1 MINETPENTILKLL
15 NPPAK
20 AKGSTLVVEL
30 LKTILTNIKLVVK
43 PDDNEISELSDKTES
58 LVRACDNILN
68 DIKDDTSI
76 LRENASAG
84 IPKVTVNTVYAELY
98 RISQTPGEI
107 KRHMPLLV
115 AVISSILISNTMEIG
130 GRKIPS
136 GNIQS
141 CLREVRRLVKN
152 QASLTGDSRLS
163 IYKYIDNESPNI
175 TGIRVEPIRR
185 LLGISLNLEQ
195 PQFRSREDKQGGN
208 NSNNDAELPTELS
221 TNDGFPEKVR
231 LQHTQSVKLSNTQVQ
246 QFSSYGL
253 QLSDSV
259 TEVSHVRSETLIPP
273 ALSSEPLSNSRNR
286 RNIAAA
292 LQRTNQSLSTDWN
305 RLNQFDIAML
315 INSILP
321 DESLSSEERNADAC
335 LLILLSL
342 LTGRPHTEILI
353 TRLYTST
360 EAVPESLSTTPIA
373 LCPSGGFWQGQAALP
388 NRERQLNPQW
398 ETNLTPTTGQV
409 RLPMP
414 QVIKQAL
421 EKFHSGRSG
430 YLFKQSEHQNIS
442 ELAKSLLTDLNYEH
456 GTRLTMTRIRQT
468 LFHALS
474 NGGGDSVDAMFI
486 TGQKPSN
493 GHHAGAYYYSPKNTF
508 LAERYKTVVN
518 EILRETDADPNC
530 TVFRPDA
537 SVTIGSPL
545 SPRTDRLPLLVSDL
559 KLNIKRSKK
568 EIGSVKGLYDLH
580 NAYTLYTVFLISF
593 ATGYRA
599 VVSPMSRDSDLNRE
613 SGVIVI
619 ADKIG
624 NDLNHARIVPVPDA
638 VLVQLEH
645 YEKHR
650 GRMRTILNLY
660 HSIDIPIQRLFFVA
674 KKNKTLISVPV
685 RPEQIAKYASEFFDL
700 PININRHF
708 LRGALK
714 EMGVHGEIVDA
725 YLGHWNIGQEP
736 VSKYSTFRPTEY
748 KGTLLPALNLL
759 MSKIG
764 FTPLRGLV

>member
-1 MINETPENTILKLL
+1 MTIESPKTTVYELLDSPEDAKGPKNVLKLL
-15 NPPAK
+15 K
-20 AKGSTLVVEL
+20 KIIKGINQLITVNDDEL
-30 LKTILTNIKLVVK
+30 EDLITRTEGLIK
-43 PDDNEISELSDKTES
+43 
-58 LVRACDNILN
+58 ACD
-68 DIKDDTSI
+68 SI
-76 LRENASAG
+76 LIDIESGSSILCERPESPN
-84 IPKVTVNTVYAELY
+84 PLVTVNTVYAELY
-98 RISQTPGEI
+98 RISQKTIISES
-107 KRHMPLLV
+107 HMPVLS
-115 AVISSILISNTMEIG
+115 AVFSSILISNTLRISDSI
-130 GRKIPS
+130 IPTVNIRS
-136 GNIQS
+136 G
-141 CLREVRRLVKN
+141 LRELRRLVEKE
-152 QASLTGDSRLS
+152 SYVCGDSRPS
-163 IYKYIDNESPNI
+163 IYGFVKDNSSIIPGIKLES
-175 TGIRVEPIRR
+175 IRR
-185 LLGISLNLEQ
+185 LLGISMGLEQ
-195 PQFRSREDKQGGN
+195 PQSRTREFSQDN
-208 NSNNDAELPTELS
+208 NSPTFSLEKTTELNIS
-221 TNDGFPEKVR
+221 NGFHEQVR
-231 LQHTQSVKLSNTQVQ
+231 MQHTHSVELTTTQVH
-246 QFSSYGL
+246 QFRSYGL
-253 QLSDSV
+253 QIADSV
-259 TEVSHVRSETLIPP
+259 TEVSQVRSETLIPQ
-273 ALSSEPLSNSRNR
+273 ALTSDRISNGQNR
-286 RNIAAA
+286 RNIASA
-292 LQRTNQSLSTDWN
+292 LQRTNQSLSTEWN

-315 INSILP
+315 INSVSL
-321 DESLSSEERNADAC
+321 DESLNSQGSTTDAC
-335 LLILLSL
+335 LLNIISL
-342 LTGRPHTEILI
+342 LTGRPHTEVLM
-353 TRLYTST
+353 TRLYSSPET
-360 EAVPESLSTTPIA
+360 VPESLNTTPLA

-474 NGGGDSVDAMFI
+474 DGGGDSVDAMFI

-518 EILRETDADPNC
+518 EILRGTDADPNC

-559 KLNIKRSKK
+559 KLNIKKSKK

-599 VVSPMSRDSDLNRE
+599 VASPMSRDSDLNRE

-685 RPEQIAKYASEFFDL
+685 RPEQIAEYASEFFDL

-714 EMGVHGEIVDA
+714 EIGVHGEIVDA

-736 VSKYSTFRPTEY
+736 VSKYSTFRSTEY
-748 KGTLLPALNLL
+748 KRTLLPALNLL